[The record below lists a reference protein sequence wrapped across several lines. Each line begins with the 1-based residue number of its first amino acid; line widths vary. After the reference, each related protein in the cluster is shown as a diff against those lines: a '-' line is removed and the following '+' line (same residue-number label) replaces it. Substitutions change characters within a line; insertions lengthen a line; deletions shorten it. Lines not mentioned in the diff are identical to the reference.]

1 MSLYT
6 DTFHSRIRGRRGET
20 NRKAG
25 INMAMVTLIRNAK
38 VYQPEYAGVKDILVL
53 GGRIAAVGE
62 GLKADFG
69 GSVEVEE
76 MDADGMAAV
85 PGFIDSHEHIL
96 GGGGEGGFQTRTPE
110 ASLGD
115 LIRNGITTVVG
126 CIGTDS
132 VARDMTA
139 LLAKAHALEN
149 EGISTYVYTGSY
161 RVPVQ
166 TLTDSIMKD
175 IMMLDKVIGVGEVA
189 ISDHRSSQPT
199 FEEFAR
205 IAADAR
211 VAGMLSGKAG
221 VVNVHLGDSPRHM
234 DLIER
239 VLHETEIPA
248 SQFLPTHVNRNAGL
262 FDACLE
268 LAKEGLTIDF
278 SGNEDI
284 DYWETICD
292 EVRVCRGVRRLL
304 DMGISS
310 DRFTI
315 SSDGQGS
322 MPVFNA
328 QGEYQGIGIGKASS
342 LLKEIRECVQK
353 EEIPLEIA
361 VKGIT
366 SNVASVLKLGAK
378 GQLKAGFD
386 ADICF
391 LTDDT
396 LELKTVM
403 AKGQFVVKDGEQQ
416 VFGTFEKK

>member
-1 MSLYT
+1 
-6 DTFHSRIRGRRGET
+6 
-20 NRKAG
+20 
-25 INMAMVTLIRNAK
+25 MAMVTLIRNAS

-53 GGRIAAVGE
+53 DGKIAVVGE
-62 GLKADFG
+62 RLRVDFG
-69 GSVEVEE
+69 GSLEVQEIE
-76 MDADGMAAV
+76 AEGMVAV

-96 GGGGEGGFQTRTPE
+96 GGGGECGFHTRTPE
-110 ASLGD
+110 ASLRD
-115 LIRNGITTVVG
+115 LIGNGITTVVG
-126 CIGTDS
+126 CIGTDG
-132 VARDMTA
+132 VGRDMTA

-149 EGISTYVYTGSY
+149 EGISTFVYTGSY
-161 RVPVQ
+161 QVPVH
-166 TLTDSIMKD
+166 TLTDSLMKD

-221 VVNVHLGDSPRHM
+221 IVNVHLGDSPRKI

-239 VLHETEIPA
+239 VIHETEIPA
-248 SQFLPTHVNRNAGL
+248 AQFLPTHINRNAAL

-268 LAKEGLTIDF
+268 FAKEGGTIDF
-278 SGNEDI
+278 TGNEDI

-292 EVRVCRGVRRLL
+292 EVRVCNGIRRLL

-322 MPVFNA
+322 MPVFNEK
-328 QGEYQGIGIGKASS
+328 GEYQGIGVGKASC
-342 LLKEIRECVQK
+342 LLKEVRECVQK
-353 EEIPLEIA
+353 EGIPLEIA

-366 SNVASVLKLGAK
+366 SNPAAILKLQGK
-378 GQLKAGFD
+378 GQIKHGFD
-386 ADICF
+386 ADICL
-391 LTDDT
+391 LTKDT

-403 AKGQFVVKDGEQQ
+403 AKGRLMVKDGKQLA
-416 VFGTFEKK
+416 FGTFERA

>member
-1 MSLYT
+1 
-6 DTFHSRIRGRRGET
+6 
-20 NRKAG
+20 
-25 INMAMVTLIRNAK
+25 MAMVTLIRNAK

-53 GGRIAAVGE
+53 NGKIAAVGE
-62 GLKADFG
+62 KLKADFG
-69 GSVEVEE
+69 GSVEAEE
-76 MDADGMAAV
+76 LDAEGMAAV
-85 PGFIDSHEHIL
+85 PGFIDSHEHIM
-96 GGGGEGGFQTRTPE
+96 GGGGEGGFATRTPE
-110 ASLGD
+110 ANLKD
-115 LIRNGITTVVG
+115 LVLNGITTVVG
-126 CIGTDS
+126 CIGTVS

-139 LLAKAHALEN
+139 LLAKAHALEA
-149 EGISTYVYTGSY
+149 EGITAYAYTGSY
-161 RVPVQ
+161 RVPIQ
-166 TLTDSIMKD
+166 TLTDSLMKD

-189 ISDHRSSQPT
+189 VSDHRSSQPT

-221 VVNVHLGDSPRHM
+221 IVNVHLGDSARKM

-239 VLHETEIPA
+239 VIHETEIPA
-248 SQFLPTHVNRNAGL
+248 SQFLPTHVNRNAAL
-262 FDACLE
+262 FDNCLE

-278 SGNEDI
+278 TGNEDI

-292 EVRVCRGVRRLL
+292 EVRVCKGIRRLL
-304 DMGISS
+304 DLGISS

-328 QGEYQGIGIGKASS
+328 AGEYQGIGIGKASC
-342 LLKEIRECVQK
+342 LLKEVRECVQK
-353 EEIPLEIA
+353 EGIPLEIA

-386 ADICF
+386 ADIC
-391 LTDDT
+391 LLAEDS

-403 AKGQFVVKDGEQQ
+403 AKGQFVVRDGVQQ
-416 VFGTFEKK
+416 VFGTFERA